1 MTTAPS
7 PATVPIYLEQGNRWV
22 FACSLDW
29 PGWCR
34 RGRSEEL
41 ALEQP
46 AAYAPRYAAVA
57 DRAGLAW
64 QAGPAAAFTVTER
77 LTSDFG
83 ADFGAPCEIPQAD
96 ATPAD
101 AGQAQQMTAL
111 VRAAWEIFDLTAATA
126 PPPRGHL
133 CS

>member
-1 MTTAPS
+1 MGVRVLAGLAGLVPPGTLGGARTGAAGRVR
-7 PATVPIYLEQGNRWV
+7 ATVCG
-22 FACSLDW
+22 
-29 PGWCR
+29 R
-34 RGRSEEL
+34 RG
-41 ALEQP
+41 P
-46 AAYAPRYAAVA
+46 

-64 QAGPAAAFTVTER
+64 PAGPAAAFTVTER